1 MLSSW
6 QLSTLNKLSS
16 KTSSCLHHLTFSK
29 RPPHVALQQQVLVTW
44 QVWTNQ
50 RNKTIIFHRWV
61 LHSATRLPQYL
72 EYVYLFPQ
80 KTYLFS
86 AATFAQE
93 NIICK
98 GWLWTWDCG
107 CGLKE
112 TIFFTVFLT
121 MINRMTKCLC
131 IIIFCIDMQ
140 TGDGNNK
147 EQYLKQEKQC
157 YKFIVTPS
165 LPNIIAPGN
174 AFISQG
180 TVAPH
185 EFLAP
190 ANACLLFQCASFM
203 SWYHY
208 KFMN

>member
-6 QLSTLNKLSS
+6 HLSTLNKLSS

-61 LHSATRLPQYL
+61 L
-72 EYVYLFPQ
+72 FPQ

-93 NIICK
+93 NIIFK
-98 GWLWTWDCG
+98 GWLWTWMR
-107 CGLKE
+107 LWMWTKRNS
-112 TIFFTVFLT
+112 FFTVFLT

-157 YKFIVTPS
+157 YKFIVAPS
-165 LPNIIAPGN
+165 LPDIIAPGN

-180 TVAPH
+180 TVAPL

>member
-1 MLSSW
+1 MNWYHWMLSSW

-61 LHSATRLPQYL
+61 LHSATWLPQCL

-98 GWLWTWDCG
+98 GVVVNMRLWMWT
-107 CGLKE
+107 KRNY
-112 TIFFTVFLT
+112 FFTVFLT

-131 IIIFCIDMQ
+131 IYFALTCRLVMGII
-140 TGDGNNK
+140 K
-147 EQYLKQEKQC
+147 
-157 YKFIVTPS
+157 
-165 LPNIIAPGN
+165 
-174 AFISQG
+174 
-180 TVAPH
+180 
-185 EFLAP
+185 
-190 ANACLLFQCASFM
+190 
-203 SWYHY
+203 
-208 KFMN
+208 